1 MNGWAW
7 QATSIA
13 EQVGSSVTFV
23 GNLLALIIFLWS
35 KRLRIK
41 YYAFVINLVIANLSD
56 PILTFIYQYYDND
69 ILLALLRT
77 GLFVAELNLLA
88 IAVNRL
94 LALSITPPARYDS
107 LVTSGRLFVVC
118 ILLWLISAAI
128 YLPSTYV
135 YNQVVIRLV
144 RPLITLTILLVT
156 AVLYYIVFLKISRYT
171 PPLASTPPL
180 KDADEVTRT
189 RMRQTRYMMVTVTI
203 ILVSSLICWLPFC
216 CANFYIYFSGK
227 YYGRHT
233 EEFKIMYTAFILLL
247 MVNSAINPFIYWWRI
262 AEFRDG
268 LKRVVCCHCIRR
280 QNPDEDDP
288 ELELYGGDNLG
299 NTINSTINSNM

>member
-23 GNLLALIIFLWS
+23 GNLLALTIFLWT
-35 KRLRIK
+35 KKLRIK
-41 YYAFVINLVIANLSD
+41 YYAFVINLVIANLFD
-56 PILTFIYQYYDND
+56 PTMTFILQYYDND

-77 GLFVAELNLLA
+77 SFFVAELNLLA

-135 YNQVVIRLV
+135 FTKVTIRLV
-144 RPLITLTILLVT
+144 RPVITLTILVVT

-171 PPLASTPPL
+171 PPLASTPAL

-216 CANFYIYFSGK
+216 CANVYIYFSGK
-227 YYGRHT
+227 YYRGQT
-233 EEFKIMYTAFILLL
+233 EEFKITFTAFILLL
-247 MVNSAINPFIYWWRI
+247 KFNSLINPFIYWWRI
-262 AEFRDG
+262 SEFRDG
-268 LKRVVCCHCIRR
+268 LKRLVCCHCIRR

-288 ELELYGGDNLG
+288 DVELYGGDNFS
-299 NTINSTINSNM
+299 NTIDSHV